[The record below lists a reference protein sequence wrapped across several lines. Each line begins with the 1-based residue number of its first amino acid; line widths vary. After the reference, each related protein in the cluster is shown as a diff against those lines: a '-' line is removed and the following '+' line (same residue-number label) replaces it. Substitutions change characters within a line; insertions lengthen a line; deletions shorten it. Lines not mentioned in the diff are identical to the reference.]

1 MEKLDYLINHLLKEN
16 KDIKIYKIPTDQ
28 ELKKILYRSLCNI
41 REPNPIDKEYI
52 QIEDQ
57 YLQEELQKKEITKI
71 ENIKAILEI
80 YPNSSIKNKDKICL
94 WQGDITTLKVDAIVN
109 AANSGG
115 VRLFFSLS

>member
-57 YLQEELQKKEITKI
+57 YLQEELQKKKSP
-71 ENIKAILEI
+71 K
-80 YPNSSIKNKDKICL
+80 
-94 WQGDITTLKVDAIVN
+94 
-109 AANSGG
+109 
-115 VRLFFSLS
+115 